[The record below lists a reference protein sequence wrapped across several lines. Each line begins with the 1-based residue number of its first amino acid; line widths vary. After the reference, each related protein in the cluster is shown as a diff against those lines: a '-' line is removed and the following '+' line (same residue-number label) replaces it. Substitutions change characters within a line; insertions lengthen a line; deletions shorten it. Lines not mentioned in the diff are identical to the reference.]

1 MITFT
6 KEVDL
11 KNDEAVFEYLKKHPR
26 YFLMNS
32 WNRLKTFAQN
42 IKIYNLGV
50 DREVSDKLFDLLDVD
65 SPDVK
70 FIFEDNIEV
79 FNKENPGYTIYTNGR
94 SGGYLILASS
104 QNDRR
109 KLSNMADAVNNYDT
123 LDDLKEDY
131 DFEEFRTLAETIMN
145 FDRACDNIIQAVVS
159 LAENCE
165 IVEEE
170 YMVLKTRKVLKFP
183 NEENENEDE

>member
-1 MITFT
+1 MIIFA

-32 WNRLKTFAQN
+32 WNRLQTFAQN

-50 DREVSDKLFDLLDVD
+50 DRDIEDKLFEMLDVD
-65 SPDVK
+65 SIDVK
-70 FIFEDNIEV
+70 FTYEDGVNDFEE
-79 FNKENPGYTIYTNGR
+79 ENPGYTIYTNGR

-104 QNDRR
+104 QNDRG
-109 KLSNMADAVNNYDT
+109 KLSNMVDAVNNYDT

-131 DFEEFRTLAETIMN
+131 DFEEFRTLAETVMN

-170 YMVLKTRKVLKFP
+170 YMVLKTRKVIKCNDP
-183 NEENENEDE
+183 EEEEEE

>member
-1 MITFT
+1 MITFA

-42 IKIYNLGV
+42 IKIYNLDV
-50 DREVSDKLFDLLDVD
+50 DREVSDKLYELLDVD
-65 SPDVK
+65 SPDVE
-70 FIFEDNIEV
+70 FILKDNIEF
-79 FNKENPGYTIYTNGR
+79 FNEENPGYTIYTDGR

-104 QNDRR
+104 QNDRG
-109 KLSNMADAVNNYDT
+109 KLSDMTDTVNNYDT

-170 YMVLKTRKVLKFP
+170 YMVLKTRKVIKCNDP
-183 NEENENEDE
+183 EEEEW

>member
-1 MITFT
+1 MVTFA

-32 WNRLKTFAQN
+32 WNRLKTFSQN
-42 IKIYNLGV
+42 IKIYNLDV

-70 FIFEDNIEV
+70 FIFEDSIEF
-79 FNKENPGYTIYTNGR
+79 FNEENPGYTIYTNGR
-94 SGGYLILASS
+94 SGGYLILASN
-104 QNDRR
+104 QNDRG
-109 KLSNMADAVNNYDT
+109 KLSNMTDAVNNYDT

-131 DFEEFRTLAETIMN
+131 DFEEFRTLAETVMN
-145 FDRACDNIIQAVVS
+145 FDRACDNIIQSVIS

-170 YMVLKTRKVLKFP
+170 YMVLKTRKVIKCNDP
-183 NEENENEDE
+183 EEEEEE

>member
-42 IKIYNLGV
+42 IKIYNLDV
-50 DREVSDKLFDLLDVD
+50 DREVSDKLFDFLDVD

-70 FIFEDNIEV
+70 FIFEDNIEF
-79 FNKENPGYTIYTNGR
+79 FNEENPGYTIYTNGR

-104 QNDRR
+104 QNDRG
-109 KLSNMADAVNNYDT
+109 KLSNMTDAVNNYDT

-145 FDRACDNIIQAVVS
+145 FDRACDNIIQAVIS

-170 YMVLKTRKVLKFP
+170 YMVLKTRKVIKCNDP
-183 NEENENEDE
+183 EEEEKE

>member
-1 MITFT
+1 MITFA

-11 KNDEAVFEYLKKHPR
+11 ENEEAVFKYLKEHPL
-26 YFLMNS
+26 YWLMNS
-32 WNRLKTFAQN
+32 WNRLRTFAHN
-42 IKIYNLGV
+42 IKIYNLNV
-50 DREVSDKLFDLLDVD
+50 DKEVEDKLYELLDVD

-70 FIFEDNIEV
+70 FIFDDDISYFEE
-79 FNKENPGYTIYTNGR
+79 ENPGYTIYTNGR

-104 QNDRR
+104 QNDRG
-109 KLSNMADAVNNYDT
+109 KLSNMTDAVNNYDT

-131 DFEEFRTLAETIMN
+131 DFEEFRTLAETVIN
-145 FDRACDNIIQAVVS
+145 FDRACNNIIQSVVS

-170 YMVLKTRKVLKFP
+170 YTVLKTRKVIKCNNP
-183 NEENENEDE
+183 EEEE

>member
-1 MITFT
+1 MVTFA

-11 KNDEAVFEYLKKHPR
+11 ENDEVVFTFLKEHPLYWR
-26 YFLMNS
+26 MNP
-32 WNRLKTFAQN
+32 WNRLQTFAQN
-42 IKIYNLGV
+42 IKIYNLNV
-50 DREVSDKLFDLLDVD
+50 DKEVEDKLYELLDVESLD
-65 SPDVK
+65 IK
-70 FIFEDNIEV
+70 FAYEDGVNDFEE
-79 FNKENPGYTIYTNGR
+79 ENPGYTIYTNGR

-104 QNDRR
+104 QNDRG
-109 KLSNMADAVNNYDT
+109 KLSNMVDTIKNYDT

-131 DFEEFRTLAETIMN
+131 DFEEFRTLAETVMN

-170 YMVLKTRKVLKFP
+170 YTVLKTRKVIKCNDP
-183 NEENENEDE
+183 EEEE

>member
-11 KNDEAVFEYLKKHPR
+11 KNDEAVFKYLKKHPR

-32 WNRLKTFAQN
+32 WNRLQTFAQN

-50 DREVSDKLFDLLDVD
+50 DREISDKLFDLLDVD

-70 FIFEDNIEV
+70 FIFEDNIEF
-79 FNKENPGYTIYTNGR
+79 FNEENPGYTIYTNGR
-94 SGGYLILASS
+94 SGGYMILAP
-104 QNDRR
+104 NENR
-109 KLSNMADAVNNYDT
+109 SNFCDMVDTVNNYDT
-123 LDDLKEDY
+123 LNDLKEDY
-131 DFEEFRTLAETIMN
+131 DFEEFRTLAETVMN

-170 YMVLKTRKVLKFP
+170 YMVLKTRKVIKRNNP
-183 NEENENEDE
+183 EEEE

>member
-1 MITFT
+1 MITFA

-42 IKIYNLGV
+42 IKIYNLNV
-50 DREVSDKLFDLLDVD
+50 DKEVEDKLFDLLDVD

-70 FIFEDNIEV
+70 FIFEDNIEF
-79 FNKENPGYTIYTNGR
+79 FNEENPGYTIYINGR
-94 SGGYLILASS
+94 SGGYMILAP
-104 QNDRR
+104 NENR
-109 KLSNMADAVNNYDT
+109 SNFCDMVDTIKNYDT
-123 LDDLKEDY
+123 LNDLKEDY
-131 DFEEFRTLAETIMN
+131 DFEEFRTLAETVMN
-145 FDRACDNIIQAVVS
+145 FDRACDNIVQAVVS

-165 IVEEE
+165 VIEEE
-170 YMVLKTRKVLKFP
+170 YTVLKTRKVIKH
-183 NEENENEDE
+183 NDSEEEE

>member
-11 KNDEAVFEYLKKHPR
+11 KNDEAVFEYLKEHPR

-42 IKIYNLGV
+42 IKIYNLDI

-70 FIFEDNIEV
+70 FIFEDNIGV
-79 FNKENPGYTIYTNGR
+79 FNEENPGYTIYTNGR

-104 QNDRR
+104 QNDRG
-109 KLSNMADAVNNYDT
+109 KLSDMADAVNNYDT

-131 DFEEFRTLAETIMN
+131 DFEEFRTLAETVIN

-165 IVEEE
+165 IIEEE
-170 YMVLKTRKVLKFP
+170 YTVLKTRKVIKR
-183 NEENENEDE
+183 NDSEEEE

>member
-1 MITFT
+1 MITFA

-26 YFLMNS
+26 YDLMNS
-32 WNRLKTFAQN
+32 WNRLKTFDHN
-42 IKIYNLGV
+42 IKIYNLNV
-50 DREVSDKLFDLLDVD
+50 DKEVEDKLYELLDVD

-70 FIFEDNIEV
+70 FIFEDNIEF
-79 FNKENPGYTIYTNGR
+79 FNEENLGYTIYTNGK

-104 QNDRR
+104 QNDRG
-109 KLSNMADAVNNYDT
+109 KLSDMVDTVKNYDT

-131 DFEEFRTLAETIMN
+131 DFEEFRTLAETVIN
-145 FDRACDNIIQAVVS
+145 FDKTCDNIIQAVVS

-165 IVEEE
+165 IIKEE
-170 YMVLKTRKVLKFP
+170 YTVLKTRKVIKR
-183 NEENENEDE
+183 NDSEEEEC

>member
-1 MITFT
+1 MIKFA

-11 KNDEAVFEYLKKHPR
+11 KNDEAVFKYLKEHPL
-26 YFLMNS
+26 YYLMNS
-32 WNRLKTFAQN
+32 WNRLQTFAHN
-42 IKIYNLGV
+42 IKIYNLNV
-50 DREVSDKLFDLLDVD
+50 DKEVEDKLFDLLDVD

-70 FIFEDNIEV
+70 FIFEDNIEF
-79 FNKENPGYTIYTNGR
+79 FNEENPGYTIYTNGR

-104 QNDRR
+104 QNDRG
-109 KLSNMADAVNNYDT
+109 KLSDMVDTIKNYDT

-131 DFEEFRTLAETIMN
+131 DFEEFRTLAETVIN
-145 FDRACDNIIQAVVS
+145 FDKTCDGIIQAVVS

-170 YMVLKTRKVLKFP
+170 YTVLKTRKVIKC
-183 NEENENEDE
+183 NDSEEEEY

>member
-32 WNRLKTFAQN
+32 WNQLKTFAQN

-70 FIFEDNIEV
+70 FIFEDNIEF
-79 FNKENPGYTIYTNGR
+79 FNEENPGYTIYTNGR
-94 SGGYLILASS
+94 SGGYMILAPNENRSNFCDMVDTI
-104 QNDRR
+104 ND
-109 KLSNMADAVNNYDT
+109 YDT
-123 LDDLKEDY
+123 LDELKEDY
-131 DFEEFRTLAETIMN
+131 DFAKFKDLAEVVLN
-145 FDRACDNIIQAVVS
+145 FDRACDNIIQNIVGIAKS
-159 LAENCE
+159 CE

-170 YMVLKTRKVLKFP
+170 YTVVKTRKVLKFQG
-183 NEENENEDE
+183 EENENEDE